1 MLVGVFEEKENKFKI
16 FTQTTYGIREIQ
28 QKTKMKVCVYI
39 DLSSWYLVFFQY
51 RVPGKRDF
59 IIQVLCR
66 PNGHKLTF
74 GIGNSEVF

>member
-28 QKTKMKVCVYI
+28 QKAKMKVCFYI
-39 DLSSWYLVFFQY
+39 DLSSWYLLFSN
-51 RVPGKRDF
+51 RGPRERDF

-66 PNGHKLTF
+66 PTEH
-74 GIGNSEVF
+74 